1 MIKKFEKH
9 LTTLFFLTTSVILTL
24 VLILVFFYQIK
35 LDFSR
40 KQELFQSQLLDL
52 THQLE
57 GTSSFSDEWLS
68 NLEYNGHLI
77 IHIED
82 QGTPLFYRGI
92 WTPKTERSKLI
103 TLAKEKALQEGI
115 DTDIKHY
122 SRSLSQSSIF
132 KVKGE
137 HHDIYLGT
145 VLVLSLENRF
155 RSLVLLADMSPT
167 YQSIFFQFIF
177 FLVLEILGI
186 LCLYLVSRSLV
197 KRAIKPIEIYQK
209 KQNEFIASASH
220 ELRSPLAV
228 IQTSAATIK
237 TMPEQTENMADLI
250 ERECIRSGN
259 LIKNL
264 LLLSKPDESVLAP
277 SSLEEVE
284 LDAVLLQ
291 LLENYEILCHTKGIR
306 LALKLPNEFLPTIK
320 GNATWIYQILSIF
333 LDNAI
338 AYGCTDAD
346 PSLITMEAYA
356 DTRNVSVSISDH
368 GMGIPDHV
376 KPHIF
381 DRFYKADASRNDKE
395 HAGLGLSIAKML
407 AERMGLE
414 IKVKDTPGGGVTF
427 ELEFDVYA

>member
-9 LTTLFFLTTSVILTL
+9 LTILFFSTTSVILTL
-24 VLILVFFYQIK
+24 VLIFVFFYQIK

-68 NLEYNGHLI
+68 NLEYNGRLI

-103 TLAKEKALQEGI
+103 ALAKEKALQEGI

-132 KVKGE
+132 KFEGE
-137 HHDIYLGT
+137 HQDSYLGT

-155 RSLVLLADMSPT
+155 RSLVFLADMGPT

-186 LCLYLVSRSLV
+186 LCLYLVSRFLV

-209 KQNEFIASASH
+209 KQNVFIASASH

-228 IQTSAATIK
+228 IQTSAAAIK

-264 LLLSKPDESVLAP
+264 LLLSNPDESVLAL

-306 LALKLPNEFLPTIK
+306 LALKLPNEFLPTVK
-320 GNATWIYQILSIF
+320 GNAAWIYQILSIF

-338 AYGCTDAD
+338 AYGCTGTDS
-346 PSLITMEAYA
+346 SLITMQAYIGK
-356 DTRNVSVSISDH
+356 RNVSVSISDH
-368 GMGIPDHV
+368 GIGIPDHV
-376 KPHIF
+376 KPLIF
-381 DRFYKADASRNDKE
+381 DCFYKADASRNDKE
-395 HAGLGLSIAKML
+395 HSGLGLSIAKML
-407 AERMGLE
+407 ADRMDLE

-427 ELEFDVYA
+427 KLEFDVY

>member
-1 MIKKFEKH
+1 MF
-9 LTTLFFLTTSVILTL
+9 
-24 VLILVFFYQIK
+24 
-35 LDFSR
+35 
-40 KQELFQSQLLDL
+40 
-52 THQLE
+52 
-57 GTSSFSDEWLS
+57 
-68 NLEYNGHLI
+68 
-77 IHIED
+77 
-82 QGTPLFYRGI
+82 
-92 WTPKTERSKLI
+92 
-103 TLAKEKALQEGI
+103 
-115 DTDIKHY
+115 
-122 SRSLSQSSIF
+122 
-132 KVKGE
+132 
-137 HHDIYLGT
+137 
-145 VLVLSLENRF
+145 SLENRF

-177 FLVLEILGI
+177 FLVLEILGT
-186 LCLYLVSRSLV
+186 LCLYLVSRFLV
-197 KRAIKPIEIYQK
+197 KRAIKPVEIYQK
-209 KQNEFIASASH
+209 KQNEFIASTSH

-306 LALKLPNEFLPTIK
+306 LALKLPSEFLPTIK
-320 GNATWIYQILSIF
+320 GNAAWIYQILSIF

-338 AYGCTDAD
+338 AYGCTEEES
-346 PSLITMEAYA
+346 PLITTEAYA

-407 AERMGLE
+407 ADRMGLE
-414 IKVKDTPGGGVTF
+414 IKVNDTPGGGVTF
-427 ELEFDVYA
+427 ELEFDVY

>member
-9 LTTLFFLTTSVILTL
+9 LTTLFFSTTSVILTF

-103 TLAKEKALQEGI
+103 ALAKGKALQEGI

-132 KVKGE
+132 KFKEE
-137 HHDIYLGT
+137 HQDTYQGT

-197 KRAIKPIEIYQK
+197 KRAIKPIKIYQK

-228 IQTSAATIK
+228 IQTSAAAIK

-264 LLLSKPDESVLAP
+264 LLLSKPDESALAL
-277 SSLEEVE
+277 SSIEEVE

-306 LALKLPNEFLPTIK
+306 LALKLPNEFLPTVK
-320 GNATWIYQILSIF
+320 GNAAWIYQILSIF
-333 LDNAI
+333 LDNSI
-338 AYGCTDAD
+338 AYGCTETDS
-346 PSLITMEAYA
+346 PLITMQVYS
-356 DTRNVSVSISDH
+356 DKRNVSVSISDH
-368 GMGIPDHV
+368 GMGIPDHI

-407 AERMGLE
+407 ADRMDLE
-414 IKVKDTPGGGVTF
+414 IKIKDTPGGGVTF
-427 ELEFDVYA
+427 ELEFDIY